1 MNIAEEIRRLCRE
14 KNAIIM
20 AHYYQRPEIQD
31 IADFVGDS
39 LALAQVAA
47 KTDADII
54 VMCGVHFMAETAKIL
69 CPDKKVLIP
78 APEAGCSL
86 ADSCK
91 AADLAA
97 WKVAHPNHMVVS
109 YVNTSAAVKALTDV
123 VVTSSNALKIVKQL
137 PEDRPILFGPDQN
150 LGGYINRMTGR
161 SMELWNGGCHVHA
174 RFSEEAL
181 LALKEQYPT
190 AKVLAHP
197 ECKQSILQHAD
208 VIGSTQALLD
218 YAKQSMADTK
228 NSLPFR
234 EGMGVGSLLAIGEIG
249 LDYHWD
255 TTFKEQQ
262 HEALR
267 EQMRWAEQY
276 HLPVMIHSRDATED
290 TLKILREFP
299 TVKGVMHCFSG
310 SHEVAQQVVE
320 MGYYLGIGGVLTFK
334 NCKLAEHLVGIPLER
349 LVLETDAPYMAP
361 VPHRGKRNESR
372 WMWYVVER
380 LAQVYNCTPEHVN
393 EVTTANAKA
402 LFVINL

>member
-1 MNIAEEIRRLCRE
+1 MNIVEEIRALCQE

-31 IADFVGDS
+31 VADFVGDS

-137 PEDRPILFGPDQN
+137 PEDKPILFGPDQN

-228 NSLPFR
+228 NSLPLQFI
-234 EGMGVGSLLAIGEIG
+234 V
-249 LDYHWD
+249 
-255 TTFKEQQ
+255 
-262 HEALR
+262 
-267 EQMRWAEQY
+267 
-276 HLPVMIHSRDATED
+276 ATESGILHEMQKSCPEVEFIAVPAEGGGCNECEYMRMC
-290 TLKILREFP
+290 TLENLRD
-299 TVKGVMHCFSG
+299 C
-310 SHEVAQQVVE
+310 
-320 MGYYLGIGGVLTFK
+320 LL
-334 NCKLAEHLVGIPLER
+334 
-349 LVLETDAPYMAP
+349 
-361 VPHRGKRNESR
+361 NESNEIA
-372 WMWYVVER
+372 VEETIAHDAIR
-380 LAQVYNCTPEHVN
+380 PIQRMLEMS
-393 EVTTANAKA
+393 
-402 LFVINL
+402 

>member
-1 MNIAEEIRRLCRE
+1 MNNLSEQIRTLCQE

-31 IADFVGDS
+31 VADFVGDS

-97 WKVAHPNHMVVS
+97 WKAAHPDHMVVS

-137 PEDRPILFGPDQN
+137 PEDKPILFGPDQN

-161 SMELWNGGCHVHA
+161 KMDLWNGGCHVHA

-181 LALKEQYPT
+181 LQLKAQYPN

-197 ECKQSILQHAD
+197 ECKQTILQHAD

-218 YAKQSMADTK
+218 YAKKSVANQE
-228 NSLPFR
+228 NSLP
-234 EGMGVGSLLAIGEIG
+234 
-249 LDYHWD
+249 
-255 TTFKEQQ
+255 
-262 HEALR
+262 
-267 EQMRWAEQY
+267 
-276 HLPVMIHSRDATED
+276 
-290 TLKILREFP
+290 LKGR
-299 TVKGVMHCFSG
+299 
-310 SHEVAQQVVE
+310 
-320 MGYYLGIGGVLTFK
+320 IGGVFIVATESGILHEMQK
-334 NCKLAEHLVGIPLER
+334 ACPKLEFIALPAENGACNECEYMRMCTLQNLLDCLQNENNEIVVDETIAKDAIRPIQRMLE
-349 LVLETDAPYMAP
+349 M
-361 VPHRGKRNESR
+361 S
-372 WMWYVVER
+372 
-380 LAQVYNCTPEHVN
+380 
-393 EVTTANAKA
+393 
-402 LFVINL
+402 

>member
-14 KNAIIM
+14 KNAIVM

-97 WKVAHPNHMVVS
+97 WKAAHPDHMVVS

-137 PEDRPILFGPDQN
+137 PEDKPILFGPDQN

-161 SMELWNGGCHVHA
+161 KMDLWNGGCHVHA

-181 LALKEQYPT
+181 LALKEQYPN

-218 YAKQSMADTK
+218 YAKKSVQ
-228 NSLPFR
+228 SLPLQGES
-234 EGMGVGSLLAIGEIG
+234 EGASFIVVTESGILHEMQKACPEVEFIAVPAVMDDMTICQCNECEYMRICTIENLYNCLRDEMGEIIV
-249 LDYHWD
+249 D
-255 TTFKEQQ
+255 
-262 HEALR
+262 EAI
-267 EQMRWAEQY
+267 AK
-276 HLPVMIHSRDATED
+276 DAIRPIQRM
-290 TLKILREFP
+290 L
-299 TVKGVMHCFSG
+299 
-310 SHEVAQQVVE
+310 E
-320 MGYYLGIGGVLTFK
+320 M
-334 NCKLAEHLVGIPLER
+334 
-349 LVLETDAPYMAP
+349 
-361 VPHRGKRNESR
+361 S
-372 WMWYVVER
+372 
-380 LAQVYNCTPEHVN
+380 
-393 EVTTANAKA
+393 
-402 LFVINL
+402 

>member
-1 MNIAEEIRRLCRE
+1 MNIVEEIRALCRE

-31 IADFVGDS
+31 VADFVGDS
-39 LALAQVAA
+39 LALAQQAA

-69 CPDKKVLIP
+69 CSDKKVLIP

-97 WKVAHPNHMVVS
+97 WKAAHPDHMVVS

-137 PEDRPILFGPDQN
+137 PEDKPILFGPDQN

-161 SMELWNGGCHVHA
+161 KMDLWNGGCHVHA

-181 LALKEQYPT
+181 LALKEQYPD

-197 ECKQSILQHAD
+197 ECKASILQHAD

-218 YAKQSMADTK
+218 YAKKSVQ
-228 NSLPFR
+228 SLPQGES
-234 EGMGVGSLLAIGEIG
+234 EGASFIVVTESGIL
-249 LDYHWD
+249 
-255 TTFKEQQ
+255 
-262 HEALR
+262 HEMQKACP
-267 EQMRWAEQY
+267 E
-276 HLPVMIHSRDATED
+276 V
-290 TLKILREFP
+290 EF
-299 TVKGVMHCFSG
+299 
-310 SHEVAQQVVE
+310 
-320 MGYYLGIGGVLTFK
+320 I
-334 NCKLAEHLVGIPLER
+334 
-349 LVLETDAPYMAP
+349 P
-361 VPHRGKRNESR
+361 VPAEGGGCNECEYMR
-372 WMWYVVER
+372 M
-380 LAQVYNCTPEHVN
+380 CTLQNLLDCLSNEYN
-393 EVTTANAKA
+393 EVIVDEEIAKDA
-402 LFVINL
+402 IRPIQRMLEMS

>member
-1 MNIAEEIRRLCRE
+1 MNIVEEIRALCQE

-69 CPDKKVLIP
+69 CPNKKALIP

-97 WKVAHPNHMVVS
+97 WKAAHPNHMVVS

-137 PEDRPILFGPDQN
+137 PEDKPILFGPDQN

-228 NSLPFR
+228 NSLPLQFI
-234 EGMGVGSLLAIGEIG
+234 V
-249 LDYHWD
+249 
-255 TTFKEQQ
+255 
-262 HEALR
+262 
-267 EQMRWAEQY
+267 
-276 HLPVMIHSRDATED
+276 ATESGILHEMQKSCPEVEFIAVPAEGGGCNECEYMRMC
-290 TLKILREFP
+290 TLENLRD
-299 TVKGVMHCFSG
+299 C
-310 SHEVAQQVVE
+310 
-320 MGYYLGIGGVLTFK
+320 LL
-334 NCKLAEHLVGIPLER
+334 
-349 LVLETDAPYMAP
+349 
-361 VPHRGKRNESR
+361 NESNEIA
-372 WMWYVVER
+372 VEETIAHDAIR
-380 LAQVYNCTPEHVN
+380 PIQRMLEMS
-393 EVTTANAKA
+393 
-402 LFVINL
+402 

>member
-1 MNIAEEIRRLCRE
+1 MNNLSEQIRTLCQE

-31 IADFVGDS
+31 VADFVGDS

-97 WKVAHPNHMVVS
+97 WKAAHPDHMVVS

-137 PEDRPILFGPDQN
+137 PEEKPILFGPDQN

-161 SMELWNGGCHVHA
+161 KMDLWNGGCHVHA

-181 LALKEQYPT
+181 LQLKAQYPN

-197 ECKQSILQHAD
+197 ECKQTILQHAD
-208 VIGSTQALLD
+208 IIGSTQALLD
-218 YAKQSMADTK
+218 YAKKSVANQE
-228 NSLPFR
+228 NSLP
-234 EGMGVGSLLAIGEIG
+234 
-249 LDYHWD
+249 
-255 TTFKEQQ
+255 
-262 HEALR
+262 
-267 EQMRWAEQY
+267 
-276 HLPVMIHSRDATED
+276 
-290 TLKILREFP
+290 LKGR
-299 TVKGVMHCFSG
+299 
-310 SHEVAQQVVE
+310 
-320 MGYYLGIGGVLTFK
+320 IGGVFIVATESGILHEMQKACPELEFIA
-334 NCKLAEHLVGIPLER
+334 LPAENGACNECEYMRMCTLQNLLDCLQNENNEIVVDETIAKDAIRSIQRMLE
-349 LVLETDAPYMAP
+349 M
-361 VPHRGKRNESR
+361 S
-372 WMWYVVER
+372 
-380 LAQVYNCTPEHVN
+380 
-393 EVTTANAKA
+393 
-402 LFVINL
+402 

>member
-97 WKVAHPNHMVVS
+97 WKAEHPDHMVVS

-137 PEDRPILFGPDQN
+137 PEDKPILFGPDQN

-161 SMELWNGGCHVHA
+161 KMDLWNGGCHVHA

-181 LALKEQYPT
+181 LALKEQYPN

-208 VIGSTQALLD
+208 VIGSTQALLN
-218 YAKQSMADTK
+218 YAIA
-228 NSLPFR
+228 NS
-234 EGMGVGSLLAIGEIG
+234 SLERPISNSEASHIQYIIATESGILHEMQKACPEVEFIAVPAVMDDMTICQCNECEYMRMCTIENLYNCLRDEIGEIIV
-249 LDYHWD
+249 DEEIA
-255 TTFKEQQ
+255 K
-262 HEALR
+262 
-267 EQMRWAEQY
+267 
-276 HLPVMIHSRDATED
+276 DAIRPIQRM
-290 TLKILREFP
+290 L
-299 TVKGVMHCFSG
+299 
-310 SHEVAQQVVE
+310 E
-320 MGYYLGIGGVLTFK
+320 M
-334 NCKLAEHLVGIPLER
+334 
-349 LVLETDAPYMAP
+349 
-361 VPHRGKRNESR
+361 S
-372 WMWYVVER
+372 
-380 LAQVYNCTPEHVN
+380 
-393 EVTTANAKA
+393 
-402 LFVINL
+402 